1 MPAVLRMIAIL
12 KHLNLMAKFYF
23 TFGFGQRY
31 ENCYH
36 VIEADSYG
44 EARQRMV
51 DKFGLKW
58 SFQYTEDKWILPN
71 GKTQAEEYHLR
82 EIK

>member
-1 MPAVLRMIAIL
+1 
-12 KHLNLMAKFYF
+12 MATLQKFYF

-36 VIEADSYG
+36 VIEAYSKA
-44 EARQRMV
+44 EARAEMV
-51 DKFGLKW
+51 KKFGIKW
-58 SFQYTEDKWILPN
+58 AFQYSEKDWYN
-71 GKTQAEEYHLR
+71 EEGVSQAEQYNLR

>member
-1 MPAVLRMIAIL
+1 MPKLQRY
-12 KHLNLMAKFYF
+12 YF

-36 VIEADSYG
+36 VIEAESKAL
-44 EARQRMV
+44 ARSEMV
-51 DKFGLKW
+51 KKFGLKW
-58 SFQYTEDKWILPN
+58 AFQYTEDQWYNEKGIS
-71 GKTQAEEYHLR
+71 QAEEYNLR